1 VLHRRSGAG
10 PVVCR
15 RRFCLRLCLCYA
27 EFASILPV
35 AGGIYTYS
43 YAILGEL
50 VAWMI
55 GWDLILE
62 YGLVTSAVSVGWS
75 GYFQS
80 LPGLRPAD
88 PCCADGCAGR
98 CRA

>member
-1 VLHRRSGAG
+1 
-10 PVVCR
+10 
-15 RRFCLRLCLCYA
+15 
-27 EFASILPV
+27 V

-80 LPGLRPAD
+80 LLGGFGLQIPVALSLRRA
-88 PCCADGCAGR
+88 R